1 MCSISQLF
9 LVFRLVISSSQGPLR
24 LLGGFKKAK
33 KRDETAKKHRRANE
47 RKKRPRLPLASF
59 RSPIFDFFTPFL
71 PTAEPGPRLFLIRSQ
86 CFCYFLFRVES
97 MC

>member
-1 MCSISQLF
+1 MGLK
-9 LVFRLVISSSQGPLR
+9 GP
-24 LLGGFKKAK
+24 

-47 RKKRPRLPLASF
+47 RKERLRLPPGSF

-71 PTAEPGPRLFLIRSQ
+71 PRAEPGPRPFLIQSQ
-86 CFCYFLFRVES
+86 CFCYLLFRVES